1 MVDGSAKSTSSIT
14 VADADGIIIIDGT
27 TTKQIPASDLKTYAG
42 FTATT
47 ITGTTALAENPAKTD
62 EIILSDGGTLKRL
75 DLTHLY
81 PTPLVHARTNT
92 TPNVAT
98 GTATKLVLDTE
109 VIDSDGKFDASSNY
123 RFTPTVAGYYYAYAS
138 AEFVNT
144 DSIAYIVLYKNGS
157 ADSSN
162 IGRGNMVDSS
172 DSSDESVVQT
182 ASLVYLDAD
191 DYLEAFVEQSSG
203 GDKTVRY
210 GRLIVFKVNHGGT
223 SS

>member
-1 MVDGSAKSTSSIT
+1 MSKT
-14 VADADGIIIIDGT
+14 
-27 TTKQIPASDLKTYAG
+27 QIPTGGIADDAISEEHID
-42 FTATT
+42 ATV
-47 ITGTTALAENPAKTD
+47 ITGTTELTENPAKTD
-62 EIILSDGGTLKRL
+62 EIIISDAGTLKRL

-81 PTPLVHARTNT
+81 PTPLVHVRMDT
-92 TPNVAT
+92 TPTIST

-109 VIDSDGKFDASSNY
+109 VIDSDGKFDNSSNY
-123 RFTPTVAGYYYAYAS
+123 RFTPTVAGYYYAYAA

-144 DSIAYIVLYKNGS
+144 NGIAYIFFHKNGS

-182 ASLVYLDAD
+182 ASLIYLDAD
-191 DYLEAFVEQSSG
+191 DYLEVFVEQSSG

-223 SS
+223 GS

>member
-1 MVDGSAKSTSSIT
+1 MSKT
-14 VADADGIIIIDGT
+14 
-27 TTKQIPASDLKTYAG
+27 QIPTGGIADDAISEEHID
-42 FTATT
+42 ATV
-47 ITGTTALAENPAKTD
+47 ITGTTELTENPAKTD
-62 EIILSDGGTLKRL
+62 EIIISDAGTLKRL

-81 PTPLVHARTNT
+81 PTPLVHVRMDT
-92 TPNVAT
+92 TPTIST

-109 VIDSDGKFDASSNY
+109 LIDSDGKFDASSNY

-144 DSIAYIVLYKNGS
+144 SGIAYIFFHKNGS

-191 DYLEAFVEQSSG
+191 DYLEVFVEQSSG

-223 SS
+223 GS

>member
-1 MVDGSAKSTSSIT
+1 MSKT
-14 VADADGIIIIDGT
+14 
-27 TTKQIPASDLKTYAG
+27 QIPTGGIADDAISEEHID
-42 FTATT
+42 ATV
-47 ITGTTALAENPAKTD
+47 ITGTTELTENPAKTD
-62 EIILSDGGTLKRL
+62 EIIISDAGTLKRL

-81 PTPLVHARTNT
+81 PTPLVHVRMDT
-92 TPNVAT
+92 TPTIST

-109 VIDSDGKFDASSNY
+109 LIDSDGKFDASSNY
-123 RFTPTVAGYYYAYAS
+123 RFTPTVAGYYYAYAA

-144 DSIAYIVLYKNGS
+144 NGIAYIFLQKNGT

-191 DYLEAFVEQSSG
+191 DYLEVFVEQSSG

-223 SS
+223 GS

>member
-1 MVDGSAKSTSSIT
+1 MSKT
-14 VADADGIIIIDGT
+14 
-27 TTKQIPASDLKTYAG
+27 QIPTGGIADDAISEEHID
-42 FTATT
+42 ATV
-47 ITGTTALAENPAKTD
+47 ITGTTELTENPAKTD
-62 EIILSDGGTLKRL
+62 EIIISDAGTLKRL

-81 PTPLVHARTNT
+81 PTPLVHVRMDT
-92 TPNVAT
+92 TPTIST

-109 VIDSDGKFDASSNY
+109 VIDSDGKFDNSSNY

-144 DSIAYIVLYKNGS
+144 NSIAYIFLYKNGS

-191 DYLEAFVEQSSG
+191 DYLEVFVEQSSG

-223 SS
+223 GS

>member
-1 MVDGSAKSTSSIT
+1 HMSKTTIPTGGIADDAISEEHLDST
-14 VADADGIIIIDGT
+14 A
-27 TTKQIPASDLKTYAG
+27 
-42 FTATT
+42 
-47 ITGTTALAENPAKTD
+47 ITGTTELAENPAKTD
-62 EIILSDGGTLKRL
+62 EIILSDAGTLKRL

-81 PTPLVHARTNT
+81 PTPIVHVRMDT
-92 TPNVAT
+92 TPAVANA
-98 GTATKLVLDTE
+98 TATKLVLDTE
-109 VIDSDGKFDASSNY
+109 LLDSDGKFDASTNY

-144 DSIAYIVLYKNGS
+144 NSAAYIFFHKNGS

-172 DSSDESVVQT
+172 DSNDESVVQT

-191 DYLEAFVEQSSG
+191 DYLEVFAEQSSG
-203 GDKTVRY
+203 GDKTIRY